1 MSAYYSST
9 DKKGIYMPTSH
20 KSNVYEPDF
29 SSIKK
34 DPPTMKKS
42 GVNPLADS
50 QKDEIKNRSLFSED
64 RKENENIFIQLTNRT
79 YTQEQ
84 VDRIKAE
91 DRMEMEKLL
100 LEISRLHDI
109 INDQEKTHKYELER
123 LKEDF

>member
-1 MSAYYSST
+1 
-9 DKKGIYMPTSH
+9 
-20 KSNVYEPDF
+20 
-29 SSIKK
+29 
-34 DPPTMKKS
+34 MKKS
-42 GVNPLADS
+42 SVNPLSDS